1 MTNWQEAIIRRNKD
15 QHVWDERHGVTPPR
29 IMRGLYPAIL
39 TDPEPASDAG
49 LRGAGGTPEASHP
62 PQPSL
67 SALLTPGLMQIS
79 GHWSHSAQKK
89 CFQDLETASRC
100 QQSGAK
106 TMKSS
111 VWQVLGEITNYCV
124 WYGVFQL
131 YPYPTSKKIC
141 YGGFTG
147 CEKWV
152 MWKNVTLYLS
162 SVTCC
167 CLHVILVSFKP
178 QFE

>member
-1 MTNWQEAIIRRNKD
+1 
-15 QHVWDERHGVTPPR
+15 
-29 IMRGLYPAIL
+29 MRWETRSYPAPHNARIIPGHSHGPRACIWCWV
-39 TDPEPASDAG
+39 T
-49 LRGAGGTPEASHP
+49 GGTPEASYP

-79 GHWSHSAQKK
+79 GHWSHSALKK
-89 CFQDLETASRC
+89 CFPDLETASRC